1 MSTLNRTAKSFLLGI
16 LAAEY
21 ALGWLPRGTHDWRRF
36 MPPATLARLLRR
48 RGFRVLD
55 TTGVVYRPAERDFVT
70 SRDCSVNYLLS
81 AVRD

>member
-1 MSTLNRTAKSFLLGI
+1 V
-16 LAAEY
+16 
-21 ALGWLPRGTHDWRRF
+21 
-36 MPPATLARLLRR
+36 PPATLARLLRR

-81 AVRD
+81 AVRA